1 MRTVKNYVGII
12 LCACVIIFIY
22 KTFDISLFSNILS
35 AFIPLIVGAILAYFL
50 QPLVYKFEMFL
61 DSFQNKKLIKYSH
74 TISSIFV
81 FVVFVL
87 IIVVLMIAIIPAL
100 VNYVVNIADNLTL
113 YIKNFEQTLET
124 YLGSNLAS
132 EVIIKIDEMVVKYV
146 NSIEAIDPIATLGTI
161 FKAGSTIITAV
172 LGLIFTPYVLIE
184 AKKLVSI
191 FDRLCSLFMSK
202 EKIEQTSKNKSKSKA
217 IEHINNTYFQG
228 IMGPSWYNDIDIW
241 FRKYCFDEQVMIAL
255 FDYCYKRSALHRN
268 YVQTVAEAWA
278 SNKVKTWNDLDTYYQ
293 QQESLNKI
301 KKSIAK
307 KLGKYNGLTQYEE
320 AYIENWILNFGYDM
334 NIIEI
339 ALKRTTFKQ
348 NPTFEYINNIITDWH
363 DRNLK
368 TPSEI
373 TAFIEQRKKQDKDTK
388 ALKTTVNKANY
399 EQRKYS
405 NLDFLYANNIE
416 KKGN

>member
-1 MRTVKNYVGII
+1 MKLEQNEKPLLFSETII
-12 LCACVIIFIY
+12 PDIFFSEHLSELPGDYLKIYLYIIFLSKY
-22 KTFDISLFSNILS
+22 GKDIKLTDLS
-35 AFIPLIVGAILAYFL
+35 KKLNIPLKAINDGMKFL
-50 QPLVYKFEMFL
+50 EEHHLIT
-61 DSFQNKKLIKYSH
+61 KKTTGY
-74 TISSIFV
+74 
-81 FVVFVL
+81 
-87 IIVVLMIAIIPAL
+87 IIIDLQEATLHNLYTP
-100 VNYVVNIADNLTL
+100 NLT
-113 YIKNFEQTLET
+113 
-124 YLGSNLAS
+124 
-132 EVIIKIDEMVVKYV
+132 
-146 NSIEAIDPIATLGTI
+146 
-161 FKAGSTIITAV
+161 
-172 LGLIFTPYVLIE
+172 
-184 AKKLVSI
+184 
-191 FDRLCSLFMSK
+191 MSK

>member
-1 MRTVKNYVGII
+1 MKLEQNE
-12 LCACVIIFIY
+12 
-22 KTFDISLFSNILS
+22 KTLLFSETIIPDIFFSEHLS
-35 AFIPLIVGAILAYFL
+35 ELPGDYLKIYLYMIFLSKYGKDIKLTDLSKKLNIPLKAINDGMKFL
-50 QPLVYKFEMFL
+50 EEHHLIT
-61 DSFQNKKLIKYSH
+61 KKTTGY
-74 TISSIFV
+74 
-81 FVVFVL
+81 
-87 IIVVLMIAIIPAL
+87 IIIDLQEATLHNLYTP
-100 VNYVVNIADNLTL
+100 NLT
-113 YIKNFEQTLET
+113 
-124 YLGSNLAS
+124 
-132 EVIIKIDEMVVKYV
+132 
-146 NSIEAIDPIATLGTI
+146 
-161 FKAGSTIITAV
+161 
-172 LGLIFTPYVLIE
+172 
-184 AKKLVSI
+184 
-191 FDRLCSLFMSK
+191 MSK

>member
-1 MRTVKNYVGII
+1 MKLEQNEKP
-12 LCACVIIFIY
+12 L
-22 KTFDISLFSNILS
+22 LFSETIIPDIFFSEHLS
-35 AFIPLIVGAILAYFL
+35 ELPGDYLKIYLYMIFLSKYGKDIKLTDLSKKLNIPLKAINDGMKFL
-50 QPLVYKFEMFL
+50 EEHHLI
-61 DSFQNKKLIKYSH
+61 SKKTTGY
-74 TISSIFV
+74 
-81 FVVFVL
+81 
-87 IIVVLMIAIIPAL
+87 IIIDLQEATLHNLYTP
-100 VNYVVNIADNLTL
+100 NLT
-113 YIKNFEQTLET
+113 
-124 YLGSNLAS
+124 
-132 EVIIKIDEMVVKYV
+132 
-146 NSIEAIDPIATLGTI
+146 
-161 FKAGSTIITAV
+161 
-172 LGLIFTPYVLIE
+172 
-184 AKKLVSI
+184 
-191 FDRLCSLFMSK
+191 MSK

>member
-1 MRTVKNYVGII
+1 MKLEQNEKP
-12 LCACVIIFIY
+12 L
-22 KTFDISLFSNILS
+22 LFSETMIPDIFFSEHLS
-35 AFIPLIVGAILAYFL
+35 ELPGDYLKIYLYMIFLSKYGKDIKLTDLSKKLNIPLKAINDGMKFL
-50 QPLVYKFEMFL
+50 EEHHLIT
-61 DSFQNKKLIKYSH
+61 KKTTGY
-74 TISSIFV
+74 
-81 FVVFVL
+81 
-87 IIVVLMIAIIPAL
+87 IIIDLQEATLHNLYTP
-100 VNYVVNIADNLTL
+100 NLT
-113 YIKNFEQTLET
+113 
-124 YLGSNLAS
+124 
-132 EVIIKIDEMVVKYV
+132 
-146 NSIEAIDPIATLGTI
+146 
-161 FKAGSTIITAV
+161 
-172 LGLIFTPYVLIE
+172 
-184 AKKLVSI
+184 
-191 FDRLCSLFMSK
+191 MSK

>member
-1 MRTVKNYVGII
+1 MKLEQNEKP
-12 LCACVIIFIY
+12 L
-22 KTFDISLFSNILS
+22 LFSETIIPDIFFSEHLS
-35 AFIPLIVGAILAYFL
+35 ELPGDYLKIYLYMIFLSKYGKDIKLTDLSKKLNIPLKAINDGMKFL
-50 QPLVYKFEMFL
+50 EEHHLIT
-61 DSFQNKKLIKYSH
+61 KKTTGY
-74 TISSIFV
+74 
-81 FVVFVL
+81 
-87 IIVVLMIAIIPAL
+87 IIIDLQEATLHNLYTP
-100 VNYVVNIADNLTL
+100 NLT
-113 YIKNFEQTLET
+113 
-124 YLGSNLAS
+124 
-132 EVIIKIDEMVVKYV
+132 
-146 NSIEAIDPIATLGTI
+146 
-161 FKAGSTIITAV
+161 
-172 LGLIFTPYVLIE
+172 
-184 AKKLVSI
+184 
-191 FDRLCSLFMSK
+191 MSK

-268 YVQTVAEAWA
+268 YVQAVAEAWA

-373 TAFIEQRKKQDKDTK
+373 TAFIEQRKKQDKDAK